1 MVRFGM
7 GMAPVEPL
15 KKVVETAKLAEKL
28 GFQYFGQADERFAGQ
43 KDVFVAL
50 AADAM
55 GTSTISLGPCVTDP
69 YSRIPAM
76 IAVAIAS
83 LDELSGGRAV
93 LTMGAGASGFTQMHL
108 ERKHV
113 NQALRESIAI
123 IRGLLRGDVV
133 NFNGRIF
140 TLTDAQLGLDVR
152 SDIPIYIATRSP
164 MNLELAGEIADGVVI
179 ATYVAREQLEFAI
192 ERVRVGAEKAGR
204 SLKDVAIVSWVYTS
218 ISDDGQQAVENVRPS
233 VIEALLN
240 TSPDVYPVILDRFDQ
255 ALPQFLEKC
264 RDQGRSGFETA
275 YADRRYLTD
284 DVIRRFSVAGTPE
297 ECIEKV
303 SEITKLGINDIWL
316 RCFSAPRAE
325 VEHERVIIPFA
336 ENVMTAFK

>member
-15 KKVVETAKLAEKL
+15 KKVVQTAQLAESL

-133 NFNGRIF
+133 DFDGRSF
-140 TLTDAQLGLDVR
+140 KLTDAQLGFDAR

-179 ATYVAREQLEFAI
+179 ATYVAKEQLEFAI
-192 ERVRVGAEKAGR
+192 ERVRVGAEKAGK
-204 SLKDVAIVSWVYTS
+204 SINDVAITSWVYTS
-218 ISDDGQQAVENVRPS
+218 ISDDGQEAVENVRPS

-240 TSPDVYPVILDRFDQ
+240 TSPDVYPAILDQFDKELPRFLKNC
-255 ALPQFLEKC
+255 AE
-264 RDQGRSGFETA
+264 QGRSGFETA
-275 YADRRYLTD
+275 YADRRYVTD
-284 DVIRRFSVAGTPE
+284 DVIKRFSMAGTPD
-297 ECIEKV
+297 ECIEKIRD
-303 SEITKLGINDIWL
+303 ITKLGINDIWL
-316 RCFSAPRAE
+316 RCFSAPGAE
-325 VEHERVIIPFA
+325 VEHERVLIPFA
-336 ENVMTAFK
+336 KKVMTAFT